1 MFGRTRAFLAVGS
14 VIALWHLHPM
24 AQVPATEMIPG
35 AEWLSWSTNEK
46 QSYVSGFIDGYK
58 SGTTQI
64 CAAAD
69 QYFSVKTP
77 RGSSSEQVREGS
89 SSAVCFANRGDYS
102 RQYSTSA
109 WLDFSAYVTAVT
121 EFYSK
126 HPEYR
131 SIPFARL
138 MLALRDGRSNSDA
151 QLYRNALEGE
161 LR

>member
-1 MFGRTRAFLAVGS
+1 MFGRTRAFLAVGA
-14 VIALWHLHPM
+14 VIALWHIHPM
-24 AQVPATEMIPG
+24 AQVPAAQTIPG

-46 QSYVSGFIDGYK
+46 QAYVSGFIDGYE

-64 CAAAD
+64 CASAD
-69 QYFSVKTP
+69 QYFSVKTA
-77 RGSSSEQVREGS
+77 RASASEPLPEGS
-89 SSAVCFANRGDYS
+89 PSAVCFQNRGDYS

-109 WLDFSAYVTAVT
+109 WLDFSAYVNAVT

-138 MLALRDGRSNSDA
+138 MLALRDGRSSSDA
-151 QLYRNALEGE
+151 QLYRKALEGE